1 MVPCVSDVS
10 YGVLFFFLPKR
21 MWNCGFDQEN
31 WPEMVTPQATRL
43 ENPFF
48 WWEARNHRR
57 LGPTGYL
64 YEIYTRTMYI
74 RIYIIYIYT
83 FYVLLSKYR
92 TYVNILYDI
101 WMLYLHN
108 SLIHPL
114 SAGEISPFPLQLG
127 SRMRRKRRAG
137 SWSMAMSSGNPGGST
152 DNVQI
157 AEDRA
162 PM

>member
-1 MVPCVSDVS
+1 MRFIREQC
-10 YGVLFFFLPKR
+10 
-21 MWNCGFDQEN
+21 
-31 WPEMVTPQATRL
+31 
-43 ENPFF
+43 
-48 WWEARNHRR
+48 
-57 LGPTGYL
+57 
-64 YEIYTRTMYI
+64 IYVYI
-74 RIYIIYIYT
+74 SYIYT

>member
-1 MVPCVSDVS
+1 MFLMAYCS
-10 YGVLFFFLPKR
+10 FFYPKE
-21 MWNCGFDQEN
+21 CGTVDLTKRTGLKW
-31 WPEMVTPQATRL
+31 WPLKRPGWRI
-43 ENPFF
+43 PFF
-48 WWEARNHRR
+48 DGKLATIGG
-57 LGPTGYL
+57 LDQQD
-64 YEIYTRTMYI
+64 IYMRFIREQCIYVYI
-74 RIYIIYIYT
+74 SYIYIYT